1 MNCALPFQIL
11 KTIFMKLHLLP
22 TIEGATHRKK
32 RKGCGRASGHGK
44 TSCRGM
50 KGGKARS
57 GYGVRPGFEGGQTPL
72 WMRVPK
78 RGFTRT
84 AFQCPYSIVN
94 LEDLVRVEADDID
107 RDVLVRAGLVRP
119 NSDRVKLLGAG
130 DLVRKIHVHVHM
142 ISASARAKIEALGGQ
157 VTIIE

>member
-1 MNCALPFQIL
+1 
-11 KTIFMKLHLLP
+11 MKLHLLP
-22 TIEGATHRKK
+22 TIEGSTHRKK

-84 AFQCPYSIVN
+84 ALQHPPAIVN
-94 LEDLVRVEADDID
+94 LEDLVVVEADAID
-107 RDVLVRAGLVRP
+107 RDVLVRHGLVRA
-119 NSDRVKLLGAG
+119 NSDKVKLLGSG
-130 DLVRKIHVHVHM
+130 ELNRKLTVTVNY
-142 ISASARAKIEALGGQ
+142 ISAAARAKVEAAGGS
-157 VTIIE
+157 VNILA

>member
-1 MNCALPFQIL
+1 
-11 KTIFMKLHLLP
+11 MKLHFLP

-32 RKGCGRASGHGK
+32 RKGCGRGSGHGK
-44 TSCRGM
+44 TSCAGM

-84 AFQCPYSIVN
+84 GLQVPYSIVN
-94 LEDLVRVEADDID
+94 IEDLSRVDGDVID
-107 RDVLVRAGLVRP
+107 RDALVRAGLVRA
-119 NSDRVKLLGAG
+119 NSDIVKLLGAG
-130 DLVRKIHVHVHM
+130 ELSRKIHVTVNM
-142 ISASARAKIEALGGQ
+142 VSASARQKIEAAGGQ
-157 VTIIE
+157 VTLL